1 MWNFT
6 PAGGAATMIQVPG
19 GGWLKQ
25 GITATSGTYATAIT
39 VPDSGGPQ
47 TTVLEFGAV
56 DNQAALSIDGTMVG
70 TQTTT
75 LTPQVYDITKFAQPG
90 TQHTISVAV
99 KSFKALMANGQYLVP
114 DPAPWSANVALGIL
128 RSAMVRV
135 YPSVYI
141 SDVFVRTSVA
151 NDSLT
156 YDVSLTNTAA
166 TDQQVSLSGALSSWN
181 CDANTYPAIATSMVT
196 VPAGMTQV
204 TTVGPIS
211 WGLGQSSYWWP
222 NVPYVQ
228 GYQAKL
234 HNLKV
239 DMSVGGQVKHEQIVR
254 FGFREIQMKRAD
266 AMHVYYY
273 LNGVHVRL
281 HGDNLQGADY
291 DSIINGG
298 QGDAYDTL
306 PGFLPPSAQNAGWPG
321 AVANYQ
327 KLNYNFIRVHQEL
340 ASPYMLDTADELGL
354 MLMGETS
361 IRGSNGDEDFVNGHD
376 NMVNHAKAMVL
387 RDRNHPAIIRWSQS
401 NEPDLES
408 TDSNQFEGDLYT
420 AVNTLDPTRPV
431 SVDGPTNKPYG
442 IGAYGTN
449 FATFG
454 HYNSGLGNYSEEVNA
469 TPNQPFGQGEF
480 IWPADSTR
488 KGLMWFATACESMRL
503 QDASDIRPYALLSG
517 FSSIIPGTTSKGMA
531 IETSSDPTAANA
543 NHPLFGEDNL
553 PDPWSN
559 PIIERIQNAYNPML
573 VADEAYWE
581 ANKMSDNNG
590 DWPVSTSIPTLTKGS
605 MSSRTLLI
613 FNDTFS
619 GASIDVTWEV
629 HAGSPT
635 GAIASMG
642 TLSSLMVPLGTMAT
656 QTVNI
661 TAPTS
666 GTQAYLVLRSQKSGT
681 QTTVFEE
688 DGEYFTLN

>member
-1 MWNFT
+1 K
-6 PAGGAATMIQVPG
+6 IQVPG

-25 GITATSGTYATAIT
+25 GINATSGTYSTTIT

-47 TTVLEFGAV
+47 TTLLEFGAV
-56 DNQAALSIDGTMVG
+56 DNEATLSVDGMTVG

-75 LTPQVYDITKFAQPG
+75 LTPQVYDVSKFVKPG
-90 TQHTISVAV
+90 SQHQISVAV
-99 KSFKALMANGQYLVP
+99 KSFKALMSNGKYLVP
-114 DPAPWSANVALGIL
+114 HPAPWSNNVALGIL
-128 RSAMVRV
+128 RSVTIRAV
-135 YPSVYI
+135 PSVYI

-156 YDVSLTNTAA
+156 YDVSLTNTGA
-166 TDQQVSLSGALSSWN
+166 TDQQISLSGALSSWN
-181 CDANTYPAIATSMVT
+181 CDANTYPAIPSSMVT
-196 VPAGMTQV
+196 VPAGMTHV
-204 TTVGPIS
+204 TTVGPIG
-211 WGLGQSSYWWP
+211 WGLGPTSFWWP
-222 NVPYVQ
+222 NVPYAP
-228 GYQAKL
+228 GYKAKL

-239 DMSVGGQVKHEQIVR
+239 DLSVGGQVQHEDVVR

-281 HGDNLQGADY
+281 RGDNLQGADY
-291 DSIINGG
+291 DSIINAG

-306 PGFLPPSAQNAGWPG
+306 PGFLPPSGQNTGWPG
-321 AVANYQ
+321 AVGNYQ
-327 KLNYNFIRVHQEL
+327 KLNYNFVRVHQEL

-361 IRGSNGDEDFVNGHD
+361 IRGSNSNENFSAGHD

-408 TDSNQFEGDLYT
+408 EDSDQFEGDLYT
-420 AVNTLDPTRPV
+420 AINTLDPTRPV
-431 SVDGPTNKPYG
+431 SVDGPTNRAYG
-442 IGAYGTN
+442 IAAYGTN

-454 HYNSGLGNYSEEVNA
+454 HYNNGLGNYSEQVNA
-469 TPNQPFGQGEF
+469 SPNQPFGQGEF
-480 IWPADSTR
+480 IWPADATSR
-488 KGLMWFATACESMRL
+488 GLMWFATSCAAMRR

-517 FSSIIPGTTSKGMA
+517 FASIIPGVTRMGMA
-531 IETSSDPTAANA
+531 IESSSDPRTGQ
-543 NHPLFGEDNL
+543 HPLFGEDNL

-559 PIIERIQNAYNPML
+559 PIVQRIQNAYSPML
-573 VADEAYWE
+573 VLDQAYWE
-581 ANKMSDNNG
+581 ANKMSDDNG
-590 DWPVSTSIPTLTKGS
+590 DWPVSAAVPTLTKGS

-619 GASIDVTWEV
+619 GASLDVTWEV
-629 HAGSPT
+629 HADSPT

-642 TLSSLMVPLGTMAT
+642 TLSSVMVPLGTMTT
-656 QTVNI
+656 QTINI
-661 TAPTS
+661 TAPSS
-666 GTQAYLVLRSQKSGT
+666 GTKAYLVLRSRKSGT
-681 QTTVFEE
+681 QTAIFEE
-688 DGEYFTLN
+688 DGQYFTLN

>member
-1 MWNFT
+1 
-6 PAGGAATMIQVPG
+6 
-19 GGWLKQ
+19 
-25 GITATSGTYATAIT
+25 
-39 VPDSGGPQ
+39 
-47 TTVLEFGAV
+47 
-56 DNQAALSIDGTMVG
+56 
-70 TQTTT
+70 
-75 LTPQVYDITKFAQPG
+75 
-90 TQHTISVAV
+90 
-99 KSFKALMANGQYLVP
+99 
-114 DPAPWSANVALGIL
+114 
-128 RSAMVRV
+128 
-135 YPSVYI
+135 
-141 SDVFVRTSVA
+141 
-151 NDSLT
+151 LT

-181 CDANTYPAIATSMVT
+181 CDANTYPAIPTSMVT

-211 WGLGQSSYWWP
+211 WGLGPTSYWWP

-228 GYQAKL
+228 GYNAKL
-234 HNLKV
+234 HNLTV

-254 FGFREIQMKRAD
+254 FGFRDMQMKRAD

-306 PGFLPPSAQNAGWPG
+306 PGFLPPSGQNAGWPG
-321 AVANYQ
+321 AIANYQ
-327 KLNYNFIRVHQEL
+327 KLNYNFVRVHQEL
-340 ASPYMLDTADELGL
+340 AAPYMLDTADELGL

-420 AVNTLDPTRPV
+420 AINTLDPTRPV
-431 SVDGPTNKPYG
+431 SVDGPTNRPYG
-442 IGAYGTN
+442 IAAYGTN

-454 HYNSGLGNYSEEVNA
+454 HYNSGLGNYSEQVNA

-488 KGLMWFATACESMRL
+488 KGLMWFATSCVSMRQ

-531 IETSSDPTAANA
+531 IETSSDPTAPGA

-559 PIIERIQNAYNPML
+559 AIIERIQNAYNPML
-573 VADEAYWE
+573 VADQAYWE
-581 ANKMSDNNG
+581 ANKMSDTSG

-619 GASIDVTWEV
+619 GTSIDVTWEV
-629 HAGSPT
+629 HADSPT
-635 GAIASMG
+635 GTIASMG
-642 TLSSLMVPLGTMAT
+642 TLSSVMVPLGTMAT
-656 QTVNI
+656 QTINI
-661 TAPTS
+661 TAPSS